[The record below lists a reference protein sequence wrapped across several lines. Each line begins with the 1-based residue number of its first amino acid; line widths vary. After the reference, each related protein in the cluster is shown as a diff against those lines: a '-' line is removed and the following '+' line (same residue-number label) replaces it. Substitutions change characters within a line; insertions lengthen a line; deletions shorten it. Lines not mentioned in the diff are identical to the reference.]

1 MRPTRKGLWVKRVG
15 TRHRIGASPIR
26 PYEPFSSFSKSFSGE
41 NTMIMSSPAGVQRLG
56 KYELREKLEHDGLTE
71 VWKAFDTETNRYVA
85 IKLLHANLQTDPEF
99 INRFSREARLA
110 TSLRHPNIVQL
121 YDFQMAHSSEIN
133 TPPIAY
139 LVMEYLECETL
150 ANSMH
155 TTSRA
160 DKLPAPTDIVYLF
173 ACISKAID
181 HAHREG
187 IIHGDIKPS
196 HILLDKRHP
205 TPYSAGQPLLT
216 DF

>member
-1 MRPTRKGLWVKRVG
+1 MGEEGRHKARPLRGRVYGRRGSAQGTTPTRKGLWVKRVG

-26 PYEPFSSFSKSFSGE
+26 PYEPFSSFSKSSSGE

-121 YDFQMAHSSEIN
+121 YD
-133 TPPIAY
+133 
-139 LVMEYLECETL
+139 
-150 ANSMH
+150 
-155 TTSRA
+155 
-160 DKLPAPTDIVYLF
+160 
-173 ACISKAID
+173 
-181 HAHREG
+181 
-187 IIHGDIKPS
+187 
-196 HILLDKRHP
+196 
-205 TPYSAGQPLLT
+205 
-216 DF
+216 